1 MRTYGRKTIYANYT
15 EEELLEATGKDLYD
29 KILDILRNAIPI
41 HNFNKNQTRY
51 LQRYYNGIQ
60 DIYVDKVKIT
70 RPEINNKTV
79 ENWAYALIDFKKSF
93 LLGKPIQYVQFNSE
107 SEEEIAKLNQY
118 VRYENKKAKD
128 ILLYEDILI
137 AGRGF
142 RYNNFDKKGSED
154 EAPFEII
161 NVPNDSCEVVYSSQ
175 LGNKQLLSF
184 IESSMSYIDSQNLNK
199 QKRYREYT
207 VYLRNMKI
215 VVSDKSGELAIEEQN
230 IDGNKVKE
238 VPILLNEH
246 IITEY
251 YTNKNRISLIEIGKD
266 LFNDINYLE
275 SLDKDD
281 MEQFVNAIMV
291 FVNAEVNSKELKEI
305 REMGA
310 VSIAS
315 TENKQA
321 NVYLLEQRLNAE
333 TTQTYYNRL
342 LNALHQIL
350 GIPMASDNGSVSYGD
365 TGQAKLTGQGFTS
378 AGIRAETDETMF
390 AMCDIN
396 SLKVIVKILKE
407 TANSGITKLKV
418 SDIDTKFQRDM
429 SDNLLVKT
437 QALLNLYNADVP
449 RKFAN
454 AIIGLFGDPNAV
466 AQEQENLFGKQVS
479 QLSAKKEEKN
489 TNNNNTTIDDN
500 TNKNNIANNQ
510 NNNITN
516 TQQKDTQKQS

>member
-184 IESSMSYIDSQNLNK
+184 IESSMSYIDS
-199 QKRYREYT
+199 
-207 VYLRNMKI
+207 
-215 VVSDKSGELAIEEQN
+215 
-230 IDGNKVKE
+230 
-238 VPILLNEH
+238 
-246 IITEY
+246 
-251 YTNKNRISLIEIGKD
+251 
-266 LFNDINYLE
+266 
-275 SLDKDD
+275 
-281 MEQFVNAIMV
+281 
-291 FVNAEVNSKELKEI
+291 
-305 REMGA
+305 
-310 VSIAS
+310 
-315 TENKQA
+315 
-321 NVYLLEQRLNAE
+321 
-333 TTQTYYNRL
+333 
-342 LNALHQIL
+342 
-350 GIPMASDNGSVSYGD
+350 
-365 TGQAKLTGQGFTS
+365 
-378 AGIRAETDETMF
+378 
-390 AMCDIN
+390 
-396 SLKVIVKILKE
+396 
-407 TANSGITKLKV
+407 
-418 SDIDTKFQRDM
+418 
-429 SDNLLVKT
+429 
-437 QALLNLYNADVP
+437 
-449 RKFAN
+449 
-454 AIIGLFGDPNAV
+454 
-466 AQEQENLFGKQVS
+466 
-479 QLSAKKEEKN
+479 
-489 TNNNNTTIDDN
+489 
-500 TNKNNIANNQ
+500 
-510 NNNITN
+510 
-516 TQQKDTQKQS
+516 